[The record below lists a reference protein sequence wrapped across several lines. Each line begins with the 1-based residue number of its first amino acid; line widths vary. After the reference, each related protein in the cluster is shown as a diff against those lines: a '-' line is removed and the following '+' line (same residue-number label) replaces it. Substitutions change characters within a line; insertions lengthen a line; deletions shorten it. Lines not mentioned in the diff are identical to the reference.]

1 MKISYI
7 LLVLI
12 TTVFVFGTGCGAK
25 KTIIAE
31 QAEYELD
38 GYVLIQNTNPLFP
51 IPEVPE
57 SITNEKERAI
67 HLSKHFWELFPFNDT
82 SLISQPEVTEQG
94 FVDYIHVLNYI
105 PFKHASRS
113 IKYMLLKAQ
122 ANAEMYTHL
131 ASLYQKYYYD
141 ANSPF
146 RNEELYMPVLET
158 VLRSGLLPEAEQEM
172 YAFQQEMIHKNRV
185 GTKAT
190 DFVYT
195 LPKGNWKR
203 LHSIRSNYVILFF
216 SQPDCPSCE
225 TIIDEI
231 NNSKVLKRVFSR
243 NSFSRSMLTVLNIYP
258 GSDVKNWR
266 NKVSMMPQNNWIN
279 GYDKSRTITNKRVY
293 DIKTIPT
300 IYFLDKRK
308 RIILKDTSLE
318 EIESFF
324 ISKE

>member
-1 MKISYI
+1 MKISHI

-12 TTVFVFGTGCGAK
+12 TTAFVVVTGCGAK
-25 KTIIAE
+25 KTMVAE
-31 QAEYELD
+31 QPEYELD
-38 GYVLIQNTNPLFP
+38 GYVLIQNNNPLFP
-51 IPEVPE
+51 IPKVPA

-67 HLSKHFWELFPFNDT
+67 HLSKHFWDLFSFNDT

-105 PFKHASRS
+105 PFKYASRS

-122 ANAEMYTHL
+122 ENPDMYAHL

-141 ANSPF
+141 ADSPF

-158 VLRSGLLPEAEQEM
+158 VLRSGMLPEDEQEM

-216 SQPDCPSCE
+216 SQPDCPLCE
-225 TIIDEI
+225 TIIDNI
-231 NNSKVLKRVFSR
+231 NNSEVLKPVFSR

-258 GSDVKNWR
+258 GSDVLGWR
-266 NKVSMMPQNNWIN
+266 NSVSTMPQKNWIN
-279 GYDKSRTITNKRVY
+279 AYDRSRILTNNRVY